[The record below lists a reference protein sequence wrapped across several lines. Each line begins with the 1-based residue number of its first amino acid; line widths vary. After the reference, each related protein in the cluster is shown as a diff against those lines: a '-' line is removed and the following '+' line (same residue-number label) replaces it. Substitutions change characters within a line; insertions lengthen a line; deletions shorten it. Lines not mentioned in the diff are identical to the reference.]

1 MSGLQARV
9 ALRRGN
15 FELEVS
21 LHLPP
26 RGITALLGPSGS
38 GKSSVLRMLA
48 GLDRPHA
55 GHITQ
60 GDTIWYDQQK
70 KIFLPPQ
77 QRRIGMVFQDYALF
91 SHLSVADNVGYGLP
105 RTGRRAHVE
114 QWLKRLHLDKHA
126 EHYPTQLSG
135 GQRQRVA
142 LARALA
148 TDPDMLLLDEPFSA
162 IDVSL
167 RQNLRYQ
174 LKTLVADTNCPV
186 VIVSHHLEDALL
198 LADQVGVM
206 IDGHILQFG
215 ATQDVFMRPNCR
227 HVAQVLGWHNFLPVR
242 SIAGHTVSGAWG
254 ELFMNNEADVATAW
268 IGIRPEHLRI
278 ATAEQAG
285 VAATVMA
292 IHQLGAIRA
301 VQCGLK
307 DGTQVEMHTPWD
319 APVPVAG
326 SAVRLHLP
334 LAYARAL
341 PNCVLPGMEH
351 ARQKAQAEQ
360 QRVHSSRS
368 GSR

>member
-1 MSGLQARV
+1 MSGLNANV
-9 ALRRGN
+9 GLKRGN
-15 FELEVS
+15 FELDIS
-21 LHLPP
+21 LQLPA

-48 GLDRPHA
+48 GLDKPQS
-55 GHITQ
+55 GSITQ
-60 GDTIWYDQQK
+60 GDTIWYDQVQ

-77 QRRIGMVFQDYALF
+77 QRRVGMVFQDYALF
-91 SHLSVADNVGYGLP
+91 SHLTVADNVGYGLP
-105 RTGRRAHVE
+105 RTGRRQHVE

-126 EHYPTQLSG
+126 DHYPAELSG

-174 LKTLVADTNCPV
+174 LKDLVANTNRPV

-215 ATQDVFMRPNCR
+215 ATQDVFMNPNCR

-242 SIAGHTVSGAWG
+242 SIAGLYIGGAWG
-254 ELFMNNEADVATAW
+254 ELQLDQEPSVDTAW
-268 IGIRPEHLRI
+268 LAIRPEHLRI
-278 ATAEQAG
+278 AHAEQAA
-285 VAATVMA
+285 VKAEVMA
-292 IHQLGAIRA
+292 IHQLGAIRS
-301 VQCGLK
+301 VQCRLQ
-307 DGTQVEMHTPWD
+307 DGTQLEMHLPWD
-319 APVPVAG
+319 EPVPVAG
-326 SAVRLHLP
+326 SGIRLHLHWP
-334 LAYARAL
+334 MPEPYRI
-341 PNCVLPGMEH
+341 VLL
-351 ARQKAQAEQ
+351 
-360 QRVHSSRS
+360 VV
-368 GSR
+368 

>member
-1 MSGLQARV
+1 MNGLKARV
-9 ALRRGN
+9 GLKRGN
-15 FELEVS
+15 FELNVS
-21 LHLPP
+21 LNLPA

-48 GLDRPHA
+48 GLDKPQS
-55 GHITQ
+55 GGITS
-60 GDTIWYDQQK
+60 GETIWYDQQQ

-77 QRRIGMVFQDYALF
+77 QRRVGMVFQDYALF
-91 SHLSVADNVGYGLP
+91 SHLTVADNVGYGLP
-105 RTGRRAHVE
+105 RTGRRQLVE
-114 QWLKRLHLDKHA
+114 QWLNRLHLEKHA
-126 EHYPTQLSG
+126 EHYPDQLSG

-174 LKTLVADTNCPV
+174 LKELVADSNRPV

-215 ATQDVFMRPNCR
+215 KTQEVFMNPNCR

-242 SIAGHTVSGAWG
+242 CIAGQVVSGSWG
-254 ELFMNNEADVATAW
+254 ELRLDNEPDIDTAW
-268 IGIRPEHLRI
+268 IAIRPEHLRFANTGQAAI
-278 ATAEQAG
+278 RAE
-285 VAATVMA
+285 VMA
-292 IHQLGAIRA
+292 VHQLGAIRSI
-301 VQCGLK
+301 QCRLL
-307 DGTQVEMHTPWD
+307 DGTKLELHLPWD
-319 APVPVAG
+319 EPVPVAG

-334 LAYARAL
+334 LAYVRAL
-341 PNCVLPGMEH
+341 PDCVIH
-351 ARQKAQAEQ
+351 RQKQPAQ
-360 QRVHSSRS
+360 HSIGTLRASA
-368 GSR
+368 

>member
-1 MSGLQARV
+1 
-9 ALRRGN
+9 
-15 FELEVS
+15 
-21 LHLPP
+21 
-26 RGITALLGPSGS
+26 
-38 GKSSVLRMLA
+38 MLA
-48 GLDRPHA
+48 GLDRPHS
-55 GHITQ
+55 GNITQ
-60 GDTIWYDQQK
+60 GDTVWYDQQS

-91 SHLSVADNVGYGLP
+91 SHLTVADNVGYGLS

-114 QWLKRLHLDKHA
+114 QWLARLQLHEHA

-142 LARALA
+142 LARALV

-167 RQNLRYQ
+167 RQDLRYQ
-174 LKTLVADTNCPV
+174 LKALVADSKRPV

-215 ATQDVFMRPNCR
+215 STQDVFIRPNCR

-242 SIAGHTVSGAWG
+242 SIAGNSVCGAWG
-254 ELFMNNEADVATAW
+254 ELSMDSEPDVATAW

-278 ATAEQAG
+278 ATAEQTGIKAS
-285 VAATVMA
+285 VMA

-301 VQCGLK
+301 VQLRLT
-307 DGTQVEMHTPWD
+307 DGTQLEMHSPWD
-319 APVPVAG
+319 EPVPVAG
-326 SAVRLHLP
+326 SDVRLHLS
-334 LAYARAL
+334 LAFARAL
-341 PNCVLPGMEH
+341 PNCVL
-351 ARQKAQAEQ
+351 ARKD
-360 QRVHSSRS
+360 
-368 GSR
+368 GSRRKKQTFSQVGDTFRTGS

>member
-1 MSGLQARV
+1 MNGLKANVGLQ
-9 ALRRGN
+9 RGG
-15 FELEVS
+15 FELDVS
-21 LHLPP
+21 LQLPA

-48 GLDRPHA
+48 GLDKPQS
-55 GHITQ
+55 GNITQ
-60 GDTIWYDQQK
+60 GEAIWYDQQQ

-77 QRRIGMVFQDYALF
+77 QRRVGMVFQDYALF
-91 SHLSVADNVGYGLP
+91 SHLTVADNVGYGLP
-105 RTGRRAHVE
+105 RTGRREHVK
-114 QWLKRLHLDKHA
+114 QWLRRLQLDAHA
-126 EHYPTQLSG
+126 EHYPSELSG

-174 LKTLVADTNCPV
+174 LKDLVADSNRPV

-215 ATQDVFMRPNCR
+215 ETQDVFMNPNCR

-242 SIAGHTVSGAWG
+242 SITSHTVSGAWG
-254 ELFMNNEADVATAW
+254 ELPLDKEPDVDTAW
-268 IGIRPEHLRI
+268 LAIRPEHLRI
-278 ATAEQAG
+278 ANAEQPAIQ
-285 VAATVMA
+285 AEVMA
-292 IHQLGAIRA
+292 IHQLGAIRS
-301 VQCGLK
+301 VQCCLQ
-307 DGTQVEMHTPWD
+307 DGTQLEMHLPWD
-319 APVPVAG
+319 EPVPVAG
-326 SAVRLHLP
+326 SGVRLHLP

-341 PNCVLPGMEH
+341 PDCVIKRAKPVTPNKAASLRHH
-351 ARQKAQAEQ
+351 A
-360 QRVHSSRS
+360 
-368 GSR
+368 